1 MLVGDGDL
9 FPRLMS
15 IEDFPHLLH
24 SIALLPIDGKNVVSR
39 LNVSQADRAPGR
51 DLHDEDSLL
60 VIPAVTVAGSNVLV
74 CCIHTKI
81 GARHFAMVYELR
93 DDALCLIDRDGKAH
107 AFDPFFCDLRTI
119 DPDDLSIS
127 GDECPAGVA
136 RIDGCIGLDELETLI
151 DIIEAPVQCA
161 DDADRHSS
169 LKFKAQ
175 WIPNR
180 DRRFSDLQAIRV
192 SQRSYGEIVTA
203 FDLDDSKI
211 GRRIRPHHFA
221 GNCLS
226 GRKRDIDLLAAGDD
240 VVIRHDVAFL
250 VKDHTRSYALPDFDA
265 AVKHIAIIYLGRDA
279 DDRRPDLF
287 HRLHDRCIADGRQLL
302 QLLIRPLRYLVRGR
316 STVLLRDRRK
326 LAEEATSRAA
336 DDEQSKC
343 CGEELHPSLA
353 GSGDLFLHGFPM
365 LFQLLI
371 QVFSIHDEYLYS
383 FL

>member
-1 MLVGDGDL
+1 
-9 FPRLMS
+9 MS

-24 SIALLPIDGKNVVSR
+24 SIALLPIDGKNVVPR

-51 DLHDEDSLL
+51 DLHDEDALL

-74 CCIHTKI
+74 CCIHAKI

-93 DDALCLIDRDGKAH
+93 DDALCLIDRDGKTH
-107 AFDPFFCDLRTI
+107 AFDPFFGDLRTI
-119 DPDDLSIS
+119 DPDDLPIS

-136 RIDGCIGLDELETLI
+136 RIDGCIGLNELETLI
-151 DIIEAPVQCA
+151 DIIEASVQCA
-161 DDADRHSS
+161 DDADRYGS

-175 WIPNR
+175 WIPDR
-180 DRRFSDLQAIRV
+180 DRRFPDLQAIRV

-203 FDLDDSKI
+203 FDLDDGKI

-221 GNCLS
+221 AHCLS

-240 VVIRHDVAFL
+240 VVICHDVAFL

-265 AVKHIAIIYLGRDA
+265 AVKHIAVIYLGRDA

-287 HRLHDRCIADGRQLL
+287 HRLHDRRIADGWQLL

-316 STVLLRDRRK
+316 SVLLRDLGE
-326 LAEEATSRAA
+326 LAEEAASRAA

-353 GSGDLFLHGFPM
+353 RSGDLFLHGFPM